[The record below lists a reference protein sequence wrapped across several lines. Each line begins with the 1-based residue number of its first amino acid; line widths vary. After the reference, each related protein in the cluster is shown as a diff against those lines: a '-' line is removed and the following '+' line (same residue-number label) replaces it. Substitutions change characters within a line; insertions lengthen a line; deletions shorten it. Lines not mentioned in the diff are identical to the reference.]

1 MKRAIVIL
9 VTSLLAACGAPPDDQ
24 AVVGTLER
32 EPIALS
38 AELAEPIRALH
49 VREGDHVAAGE
60 LLVELD
66 ATRPLAEHARL
77 AAQRD
82 RLQGRL
88 AEVERGPRREQ
99 ILEARARLLTADAA
113 KHEAEL
119 QRTRVEELRRA
130 GLASE
135 RERDEAESAF
145 EQASGARDAARA
157 ALDALLEGAT
167 AEEHAQARAAL
178 AEVEA
183 SMRVQQVTLDRLS
196 VRSPRDAI
204 VEALPFVVGE
214 TPMPGAV
221 VARLRAAD
229 APPYARV
236 YVPAALHAQ
245 LSPGARVRVTVDGH
259 GEFDGTVRYLSGEAA
274 YTPYFALTEHDA
286 GRLSYLAEID
296 LAGADALPSGVPVRV
311 VARR

>member
-1 MKRAIVIL
+1 MIRVLVLLIVSAL
-9 VTSLLAACGAPPDDQ
+9 TACSAPTADHP
-24 AVVGTLER
+24 VVGTLER

-49 VREGDHVAAGE
+49 VREGDRVAKGD

-88 AEVERGPRREQ
+88 AEVERGPRQEQ
-99 ILEARARLLTADAA
+99 ILEARAKLLAADAA

-119 QRTRVEELRRA
+119 QRARVEELRRA
-130 GLASE
+130 NLASA

-145 EQASGARDAARA
+145 DQASGARDAARA

-167 AEEHAQARAAL
+167 TEEHTQARAAL
-178 AEVEA
+178 AEVDA
-183 SMRVQQVTLDRLS
+183 ALRVQQVTLDRLE
-196 VRSPRDAI
+196 VRSPREAI

-214 TPMPGAV
+214 TPSPGAV

-229 APPYARV
+229 TPPYARV

-245 LSPGARVRVTVDGH
+245 LSPGARVGVRVDGH
-259 GEFDGTVRYLSGEAA
+259 GEFDGVVRYLSGEAA

-296 LAGADALPSGVPVRV
+296 VEGADALPSGVPVRV
-311 VARR
+311 VARP

>member
-1 MKRAIVIL
+1 MTRAIVNL
-9 VTSLLAACGAPPDDQ
+9 VPLFLVACGAPTADH

-32 EPIALS
+32 EPVALS
-38 AELAEPIRALH
+38 VELAEPIRALH
-49 VREGDHVAAGE
+49 VREGDRVATND
-60 LLVELD
+60 LLLELD

-88 AEVERGPRREQ
+88 AEIERGPREEA
-99 ILEARARLLTADAA
+99 ILETRARLLAADAA

-119 QRTRVEELRRA
+119 QRARVEELRRA
-130 GLASE
+130 DLASA
-135 RERDEAESAF
+135 RERDAAESAY

-157 ALDALLEGAT
+157 ALDALVEGAT
-167 AEEHAQARAAL
+167 SEEVVQARAAL

-183 SMRVQQVTLDRLS
+183 AMRAQQVTLDRLA

-204 VEALPFVVGE
+204 VESLPFVVGE

-221 VARLRAAD
+221 VARLRATD
-229 APPYARV
+229 TPPYARV
-236 YVPAALHAQ
+236 YVPAALHAK
-245 LSPGARVRVTVDGH
+245 LAPGARVRVTVDGH
-259 GEFDGTVRYLSGEAA
+259 GEFDGTVRYLSSEAA
-274 YTPYFALTEHDA
+274 YTPYYALTEHDV

-296 LAGADALPSGVPVRV
+296 VAGADALPSGVPVRV
-311 VARR
+311 VARP

>member
-1 MKRAIVIL
+1 MTRAIVFL
-9 VTSLLAACGAPPDDQ
+9 VSSLLAACGTASTDH

-32 EPIALS
+32 EPVALS

-49 VREGDHVAAGE
+49 VREGDRVAAGD

-66 ATRPLAEHARL
+66 ATRPLAERARL
-77 AAQRD
+77 AARRD

-88 AEVERGPRREQ
+88 AEVERGPRSEA
-99 ILEARARLLTADAA
+99 ILEARARLLAADAA

-119 QRTRVEELRRA
+119 QRARVKDLLHT
-130 GLASE
+130 GLASA
-135 RERDEAESAF
+135 RERDEAESAY

-167 AEEHAQARAAL
+167 SEEVVQARAAL
-178 AEVEA
+178 AEIEA
-183 SMRVQQVTLDRLS
+183 SMRAQQVTLDRLT

-204 VEALPFVVGE
+204 VDALPFVVGE
-214 TPMPGAV
+214 TPRPGAV
-221 VARLRAAD
+221 VARLRATD
-229 APPYARV
+229 TPPYARV

-245 LSPGARVRVTVDGH
+245 LAPGARVRVAVEGH
-259 GEFDGTVRYLSGEAA
+259 GEFDGTVRYLSSEAA
-274 YTPYFALTEHDA
+274 YTPYYALTEHDV

-296 LAGADALPSGVPVRV
+296 VAGADALPSGVPVRV
-311 VARR
+311 VARP

>member
-1 MKRAIVIL
+1 MTRALVIL
-9 VTSLLAACGAPPDDQ
+9 VTTLLIACDAPTADH

-38 AELAEPIRALH
+38 AELAEPIRVLH
-49 VREGDHVAAGE
+49 VREGDRVAAGD

-66 ATRPLAEHARL
+66 AARSTAEHARL

-88 AEVERGPRREQ
+88 AEVERGPRAEQ
-99 ILEARARLLTADAA
+99 ILEARARLLAADAA

-119 QRTRVEELRRA
+119 QRARVEELRRA
-130 GLASE
+130 NLASE
-135 RERDEAESAF
+135 RDRDSAQSAF

-157 ALDALLEGAT
+157 ALDAMLEGAT

-183 SMRVQQVTLDRLS
+183 AIRAQQVTLDRLV
-196 VRSPRDAI
+196 VRSPRVAI
-204 VEALPFVVGE
+204 VEALPFEVGE
-214 TPMPGAV
+214 TPRPGAI
-221 VARLRAAD
+221 VARLRATD
-229 APPYARV
+229 TPPYARV

-245 LSPGARVRVTVDGH
+245 LAPGARVRVTIDGH

-274 YTPYFALTEHDA
+274 FTPYYALTEHDV

-296 LAGADALPSGVPVRV
+296 VDGADALPSGIPVRV
-311 VARR
+311 VASP